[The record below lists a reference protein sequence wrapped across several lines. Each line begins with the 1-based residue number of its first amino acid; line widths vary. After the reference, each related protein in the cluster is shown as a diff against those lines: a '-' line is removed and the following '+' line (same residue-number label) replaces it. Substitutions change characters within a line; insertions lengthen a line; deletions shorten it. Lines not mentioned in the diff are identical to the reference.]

1 MNQEAITQLK
11 GMLPKH
17 REKPKNEPTPEELLA
32 KARVTPMTELPA
44 LDNLFEIGGTPCFYR
59 GELVASCGKAKSGK
73 TLFQSIIMAGTLRR
87 ETLFLKRKEES
98 WLKMLWI
105 DTEQSSQTTQDII
118 VNRIIPLVCD
128 EATEEEIRKLQEG
141 FDEWFYAFNLRGLGF
156 ELRQQLLALT
166 ITTIHPDIVII
177 DGIKDLVTDIN
188 DAVQATLI
196 MEQLMALAQTNNCC
210 IVNVLHQNKSEAD
223 HNMRGSIGTELTN
236 KAFEVFT
243 CEYIEEGDVFKVSH
257 TLSRKHRLK
266 KKLYYQLS
274 DEGLPEETV
283 DYQEKPRDAKGRWVS
298 SATAKTVANSEVKW
312 EAFNQRYIHDH
323 AWNIPLLFED
333 ALENKSSRPYRQLMA
348 ATMRLGGIKDKN
360 YFYTLLSEAEKTG
373 VIQLV
378 KHPEN
383 GETWVKLLSNQ
394 LPI

>member
-1 MNQEAITQLK
+1 MESSRSAGLKDSPDRAAFAVAQSGAQVAVLVPTTILAEQHFQTFKDRFAGTALIVEELSRFKTAKEQSEAIA
-11 GMLPKH
+11 
-17 REKPKNEPTPEELLA
+17 RLA
-32 KARVTPMTELPA
+32 
-44 LDNLFEIGGTPCFYR
+44 D
-59 GELVASCGKAKSGK
+59 GK
-73 TLFQSIIMAGTLRR
+73 I
-87 ETLFLKRKEES
+87 
-98 WLKMLWI
+98 
-105 DTEQSSQTTQDII
+105 
-118 VNRIIPLVCD
+118 
-128 EATEEEIRKLQEG
+128 
-141 FDEWFYAFNLRGLGF
+141 
-156 ELRQQLLALT
+156 
-166 ITTIHPDIVII
+166 
-177 DGIKDLVTDIN
+177 DIN

-298 SATAKTVANSEVKW
+298 SATAKTVANNEVKW

-333 ALENKSSRPYRQLMA
+333 ALENKNSRPYRQLMA